1 MEEIEYRRRASIQEK
16 GETVWRVFPD
26 RLEYHDADGALR
38 GVVPFDRVTR
48 VRLAFAPGRLQ
59 QKRFLMEL
67 SGTRSQFN
75 LSNMHFKGIA
85 QFEDRT
91 DTFFPLVRAVVAGVH
106 AANPNAAFRAGEKP
120 AYYVFLL
127 AFVLVVYAL
136 LALVLFT
143 LPVVP
148 GNFTIS
154 ILIKLGI
161 ILVSL
166 PLLLSWGIHARPRR
180 FDPET
185 GLEAVLSAR

>member
-1 MEEIEYRRRASIQEK
+1 
-16 GETVWRVFPD
+16 
-26 RLEYHDADGALR
+26 
-38 GVVPFDRVTR
+38 
-48 VRLAFAPGRLQ
+48 
-59 QKRFLMEL
+59 
-67 SGTRSQFN
+67 
-75 LSNMHFKGIA
+75 MHFKGIA
-85 QFEDRT
+85 QFEDRS

-106 AANPNAAFRAGEKP
+106 AANPNASFRAGEKP
-120 AYYVFLL
+120 AYYAFLL

>member
-1 MEEIEYRRRASIQEK
+1 VEEIEYRRRASIQEK
-16 GETVWRVFPD
+16 GETVWRAFPD
-26 RLEYHDADGALR
+26 RLEYHDAGGALR

-106 AANPNAAFRAGEKP
+106 AANPNASFRAGEKP

>member
-1 MEEIEYRRRASIQEK
+1 VEEIEYRRRASIQEK
-16 GETVWRVFPD
+16 GETVWRAFPD
-26 RLEYHDADGALR
+26 RLEYHDAGGALR

>member
-16 GETVWRVFPD
+16 GETVWRAFPD

-85 QFEDRT
+85 QFEDRS

-106 AANPNAAFRAGEKP
+106 AANPNASFRAGEKP

>member
-1 MEEIEYRRRASIQEK
+1 VVEIEYRRRASIQEK
-16 GETVWRVFPD
+16 GETVWRAFPD
-26 RLEYHDADGALR
+26 RLEYHDAGGALR

-106 AANPNAAFRAGEKP
+106 AANPNASFRAGEKP

-148 GNFTIS
+148 GNFTLS